1 MSPRSNRSSGMMNYF
16 EEFKAVSFPK
26 ERNFPLRLKPLVD
39 PNEEENKAAKGTN
52 NSNLINTK
60 LVDLVK
66 MMHGSFESKQ
76 KIIDDFN

>member
-16 EEFKAVSFPK
+16 EEFMAVSLPK
-26 ERNFPLRLKPLVD
+26 VRNFPLRLKPLID
-39 PNEEENKAAKGTN
+39 SNEEENKAAKGTN

>member
-1 MSPRSNRSSGMMNYF
+1 MMNYF

-26 ERNFPLRLKPLVD
+26 ERTFPLRLKPIVD
-39 PNEEENKAAKGTN
+39 PVEEENKAAKGFN
-52 NSNLINTK
+52 NNKLI
-60 LVDLVK
+60 DLVK